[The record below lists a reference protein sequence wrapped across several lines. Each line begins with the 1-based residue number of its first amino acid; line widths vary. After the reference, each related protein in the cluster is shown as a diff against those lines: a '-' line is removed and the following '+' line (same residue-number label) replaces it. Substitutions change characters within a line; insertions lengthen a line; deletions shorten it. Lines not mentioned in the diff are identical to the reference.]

1 MGSTFPGPS
10 RSPEEEGKK
19 EGEEGKEKNG
29 EKKNREGKEI
39 KGEEKKGDGKEKKGE
54 EIKGEEEK
62 KGEEK
67 EEERSICRMLWSNC
81 CKHKICIIGAG
92 VGTIAF
98 LLCYWK
104 RVKLMKENEELQ
116 KEKLILKEQIEELQ
130 KEKLTLKERNDQLQK
145 ENEWRKARNETDNI
159 ILDAVT
165 AHPNLSI
172 SSNKKSFTHEAQPQN
187 VPPNPERF
195 DASVCVL
202 GSERF
207 SSGKHYWEVDVENS
221 TEWDLGVARKSIQR
235 KGKLSLSPKEG
246 FWALSLNGKDYWA
259 KTDPWTRVTVQK
271 NPQKIGVYLNYK
283 DRQVTFFNVTDMS
296 VLFTFSDCSFSEDV
310 CPFFKNSHRG
320 VTMRIC
326 SIKEEIY

>member
-67 EEERSICRMLWSNC
+67 EEERRESGSLRLSIPLDGGISICRMLWSNC

-145 ENEWRKARNETDNI
+145 ENEWRKARNET
-159 ILDAVT
+159 V
-165 AHPNLSI
+165 
-172 SSNKKSFTHEAQPQN
+172 
-187 VPPNPERF
+187 
-195 DASVCVL
+195 
-202 GSERF
+202 
-207 SSGKHYWEVDVENS
+207 
-221 TEWDLGVARKSIQR
+221 
-235 KGKLSLSPKEG
+235 
-246 FWALSLNGKDYWA
+246 
-259 KTDPWTRVTVQK
+259 KT
-271 NPQKIGVYLNYK
+271 
-283 DRQVTFFNVTDMS
+283 
-296 VLFTFSDCSFSEDV
+296 
-310 CPFFKNSHRG
+310 PFY
-320 VTMRIC
+320 TTT
-326 SIKEEIY
+326 